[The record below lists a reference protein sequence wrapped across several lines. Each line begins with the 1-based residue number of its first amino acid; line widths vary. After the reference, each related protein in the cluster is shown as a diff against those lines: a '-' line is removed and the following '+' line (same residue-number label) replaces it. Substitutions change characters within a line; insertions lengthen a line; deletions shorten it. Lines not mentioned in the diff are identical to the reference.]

1 MKQWLVLGLIAAA
14 VGCAEPDEHLGQS
27 QSAASVD
34 YFLKIDGVEGETR
47 DDRDGRLW
55 SFTPTDDG
63 GAIAEVI
70 VECADFW
77 CRLVTVQATLQSSHQ
92 TLDGPTSVWQLPD
105 HPPLV
110 LREIDFGTILSKPI
124 DVTAWNPNTIS
135 SGHPWSTMA
144 LASLASCAWPSECDI
159 TAPEGWTCL
168 PTCSLGTKIP

>member
-1 MKQWLVLGLIAAA
+1 MIEFQEVNVKRWLVLGLIAPALA
-14 VGCAEPDEHLGQS
+14 CAEPDEHLGQS

-34 YFLKIDGVEGETR
+34 YFLKIDGVEGETP

-70 VECADFW
+70 VECAGVW
-77 CRLVTVQATLQSSHQ
+77 CRLVTVQATLQSSPQ

-110 LREIDFGTILSKPI
+110 LREVDLGIILSKQ
-124 DVTAWNPNTIS
+124 

-144 LASLASCAWPSECDI
+144 LASLASCAWPNECDT